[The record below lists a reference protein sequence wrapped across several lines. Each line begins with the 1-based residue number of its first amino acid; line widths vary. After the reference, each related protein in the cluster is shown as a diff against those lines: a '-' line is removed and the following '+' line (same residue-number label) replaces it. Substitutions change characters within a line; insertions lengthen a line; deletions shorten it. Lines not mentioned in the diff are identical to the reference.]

1 MPGRVRKKGMD
12 KLSTSFQ
19 NTKKQIQDNKT
30 MSNEITLLGPN
41 KDFEGIKKINKQGV
55 EYWEARELMHLLG
68 YAEWRKFA
76 GVIKKAMDACEI
88 SEQDI
93 ENHFVGADKMVNL
106 GSGSQRKV
114 EDYHLSRYACYLIAQ
129 NGDPRK
135 PEIAMAQTY
144 FAVQTRK
151 QEIFQQMDQDQKRLF
166 IRKEVK
172 DHNKKLFKTA
182 QKAGVSN
189 FGKFNNYGYLGLYGL
204 ITDDIKIKKGI
215 GKDNILDRAG
225 STELAAN
232 LFRITQTDEK
242 IIKDKISG
250 EEKANT
256 THFDVGQKVRKTIKE
271 IGGTMPENLKPEKHI
286 KKIKAKNIKMIK
298 NKKL

>member
-1 MPGRVRKKGMD
+1 
-12 KLSTSFQ
+12 
-19 NTKKQIQDNKT
+19 
-30 MSNEITLLGPN
+30 MSNEITLSGPN

-55 EYWEARELMHLLG
+55 EYWEARELMSLFG
-68 YAEWRKFA
+68 YKNWRDFENS
-76 GVIKKAMDACEI
+76 IKKAKVACES
-88 SEQDI
+88 SEQEIAD
-93 ENHFVGADKMVNL
+93 HFVYALKMIKIAKNTL
-106 GSGSQRKV
+106 KEAIRRI

-129 NGDPRK
+129 NSDPRK
-135 PEIAMAQTY
+135 TEIAMAQTY

-204 ITDDIKIKKGI
+204 ISKDIKRKKEI
-215 GKDNILDRAG
+215 GRDNILDRAG

-286 KKIKAKNIKMIK
+286 KKIKAENIKMIK
-298 NKKL
+298 NKKSSKRISGK